1 LLKILFLAPQPFF
14 EVRGTPLA
22 VMAMVRA
29 LGALGH
35 SVDLLTYPR
44 GADAQV
50 EGVAHRRSLGLPV
63 GRVRPGPSLA
73 KLALDVPFMAEAWW
87 RMATGGYDVVHAV
100 EEAAHLA
107 APLARVLRLPLV
119 VDVDSSIPD
128 QLRRS
133 GFAARGPLPWLA
145 ERLER
150 HALRHAVAVITV
162 CGSLT
167 QGVRARA
174 PRAPV
179 FQVEDPPLVDA
190 GSLDTETAA
199 ALRHSLGIGPGPVV
213 LYSGNL
219 EPYQG
224 VEVLLQ
230 AAPRVPEAWFVFMG
244 GEPGA
249 IEALKARAAA
259 GPTRAVFAG
268 QRPPSELPSFLALAD
283 VLVSPRLHGENTPF
297 KIYTYLASG
306 RPLVATRLP
315 THTQLMDDSIAVLVE
330 PTVAGLAGGIRTVLA
345 NPVEAAE
352 RAARGR
358 LLIERDYSPRRYAEK
373 VARAYDAVAASVG

>member
-1 LLKILFLAPQPFF
+1 
-14 EVRGTPLA
+14 
-22 VMAMVRA
+22 
-29 LGALGH
+29 
-35 SVDLLTYPR
+35 
-44 GADAQV
+44 
-50 EGVAHRRSLGLPV
+50 
-63 GRVRPGPSLA
+63 
-73 KLALDVPFMAEAWW
+73 
-87 RMATGGYDVVHAV
+87 MATGGYDVVHAV

-107 APLARVLRLPLV
+107 APLARLLRLPLV

-133 GFAARGPLPWLA
+133 GFAARGPLPWAA

-150 HALRHAVAVITV
+150 HALRHAAAVITV

-167 QGVRARA
+167 EGVRARA

-179 FQVEDPPLVDA
+179 FQVEDPPLVEA
-190 GSLDTETAA
+190 ASLDRAAAA
-199 ALRHSLGIGPGPVV
+199 ALRRSLGIGPGPVV

-224 VEVLLQ
+224 VDVLLQ

-244 GEPGA
+244 GEPA
-249 IEALKARAAA
+249 AVEALRARAGA
-259 GPTRAVFAG
+259 GRVVFAG

-315 THTQLMDDSIAVLVE
+315 THTQILDDSVAVLVE
-330 PTVAGLAGGIRTVLA
+330 PTPSGLAGGIRTVLA
-345 NPVEAAE
+345 DPLQADE

-358 LLIERDYSPRRYAEK
+358 ALIERDYSPRRYAEK
-373 VARAYDAVAASVG
+373 VARAYAAVEAAVG